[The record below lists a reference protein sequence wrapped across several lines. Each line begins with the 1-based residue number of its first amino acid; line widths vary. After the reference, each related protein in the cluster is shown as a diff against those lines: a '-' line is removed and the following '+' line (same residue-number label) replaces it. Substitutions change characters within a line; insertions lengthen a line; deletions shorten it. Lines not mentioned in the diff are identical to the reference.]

1 MTQAAS
7 SLAAR
12 RYSLGAIILHWTI
25 ALLIVGN
32 VAIALRSED
41 LPKAEAMQWMGVHKA
56 TGLLVLTLT
65 VLRIV
70 WRLTHRPPPYPR
82 EMKGWEMA
90 LAKGVHSLLYAL
102 MIAIPLTGWLFVS
115 AASGGKPVDFYG
127 LFGWP
132 GVPLAQSRDTA
143 GFIKEFHE
151 IFAFALIGLWV
162 LHVAGALKHMFAD
175 RFFRMWPGR
184 SAALPG

>member
-1 MTQAAS
+1 MTGSTS

-12 RYSLGAIILHWTI
+12 RYSLGAIILHWAI

-32 VAIALRSED
+32 VIGALVAQE
-41 LPKAEAMQWMGVHKA
+41 LPKAEAQAIMNLHKA

-65 VLRIV
+65 VMRIL
-70 WRLTHRPPPYPR
+70 WRLTHRPPPFPP
-82 EMKGWEMA
+82 EMKGWEVK
-90 LAKGVHSLLYAL
+90 LAKAVHALLYVL

-115 AASGGKPVDFYG
+115 AATGGKPIDFYG

-143 GFIKEFHE
+143 ELISELHG
-151 IFAFALIGLWV
+151 IFAFALVGLWL
-162 LHVAGALKHMFAD
+162 LHVAGALKHMFAHK
-175 RFFRMWPGR
+175 FFRMWPGR

>member
-1 MTQAAS
+1 MIGSIS

-32 VAIALRSED
+32 VIGALVAGEP
-41 LPKAEAMQWMGVHKA
+41 PKAEAQAIMNLHKA
-56 TGLLVLTLT
+56 TGLLVLALS
-65 VLRIV
+65 VARIA
-70 WRLTHRPPPYPR
+70 WRLTHRPPPYPP
-82 EMKGWEMA
+82 EMKGWEVK
-90 LAKGVHSLLYAL
+90 LAKGVHALLYVL

-115 AASGGKPVDFYG
+115 AATGGKPIDFYG

-143 GFIKEFHE
+143 GLVKELHE
-151 IFAFALIGLWV
+151 IFAFALIGLWA
-162 LHVAGALKHMFAD
+162 LHVAGALKHMFAH

>member
-1 MTQAAS
+1 MSQTAS

-32 VAIALRSED
+32 VIGALYAED
-41 LPKAEAMQWMGVHKA
+41 LPKVEAQAIMNLHKA

-82 EMKGWEMA
+82 EMKGWEVA
-90 LAKGVHSLLYAL
+90 LAKGVHSLLYIL

-115 AASGGKPVDFYG
+115 AASGGKLIDFYG

-132 GVPLAQSRDTA
+132 GVPLPQSRDTA

-162 LHVAGALKHMFAD
+162 LHVAGALKHMIGD

>member
-1 MTQAAS
+1 MATSNS
-7 SLAAR
+7 SRAAR
-12 RYSLGAIILHWTI
+12 RYSLGAIILHWAI

-32 VAIALRSED
+32 VIGAFVAED
-41 LPKAEAMQWMGVHKA
+41 LPKAEAQMIMNLHKA
-56 TGLLVLTLT
+56 TGLLVLALT

-70 WRLTHRPPPYPR
+70 WRLTHKPPPYPR
-82 EMKGWEMA
+82 EMKGWEVT
-90 LAKGVHSLLYAL
+90 LAKGVHTLLYVL
-102 MIAIPLTGWLFVS
+102 MVAIPLTGWLFVS
-115 AASGGKPVDFYG
+115 AASGGKPIDFYG

-143 GFIKEFHE
+143 GFVKEFHE

-184 SAALPG
+184 DAALPG

>member
-1 MTQAAS
+1 MNQNPS

-12 RYSLGAIILHWTI
+12 RYSLGAIVLHWTI

-32 VAIALRSED
+32 VAIAFRSEY
-41 LPKAEAMQWMGVHKA
+41 LSKAEAMQWMGVHKA

-65 VLRIV
+65 VARFV
-70 WRLTHRPPPYPR
+70 WRLTHRPPPYPP
-82 EMKGWEMA
+82 EMKGWEVK
-90 LAKGVHSLLYAL
+90 LAHGVHALLYVL
-102 MIAIPLTGWLFVS
+102 MLAIPLTGWLFVS
-115 AASGGKPVDFYG
+115 AATGGKPIDFYG

-143 GFIKEFHE
+143 GLVKELHE
-151 IFAFALIGLWV
+151 VFAFSLIGLWV

-184 SAALPG
+184 NAALPG

>member
-1 MTQAAS
+1 MNQATS

-32 VAIALRSED
+32 VIGALIAED
-41 LPKAEAMQWMGVHKA
+41 LPKADAQFVMTLHKA
-56 TGLLVLTLT
+56 TGLLVLALT

-70 WRLTHRPPPYPR
+70 WRLTHKPPPYPR
-82 EMKGWEMA
+82 EMKGWEIV
-90 LAKGVHSLLYAL
+90 LAKGVHSLLYVL

-115 AASGGKPVDFYG
+115 AASGGKPVAFYG

-132 GVPLAQSRDTA
+132 GIPLAQSRDTA

-151 IFAFALIGLWV
+151 IFAFTLIGLWV

>member
-1 MTQAAS
+1 MTQATS

-32 VAIALRSED
+32 VIGALYAED
-41 LPKAEAMQWMGVHKA
+41 LPKAEAQAIMNLHKA
-56 TGLLVLTLT
+56 TGLLVLTLS

-70 WRLTHRPPPYPR
+70 WRLTHRPPPYPP
-82 EMKGWEMA
+82 EMKRWEVT
-90 LAKGVHSLLYAL
+90 LARGVHALLYVL
-102 MIAIPLTGWLFVS
+102 MISIPLTGWLFVS
-115 AASGGKPVDFYG
+115 AATGGQPVDFYG

-143 GFIKEFHE
+143 GLVSELHE
-151 IFAFALIGLWV
+151 IFAFTLIGLWV
-162 LHVAGALKHMFAD
+162 IHVAGALKHMFAH

-184 SAALPG
+184 AAALPG